1 MNKTNDDWKWQML
14 TEQEQAVDIPT
25 FFHTIL
31 FAYSKTLKEIL
42 GSGEAALIHPIL
54 EKIILV
60 QNKKNLNLIQGENI
74 DEVLANFLEELLK
87 KGTMGWV
94 GIEEAGDEKFLF
106 KVEGCKFAKYTHE
119 FLDTKDTTCPFALV
133 VMAILQSQLGKKVR
147 PTDSEFS
154 ATGTKTLIEFLP
166 EE

>member
-1 MNKTNDDWKWQML
+1 MMIRSGSAVL
-14 TEQEQAVDIPT
+14 TEEEQAIDVSA

-31 FAYSKTLKEIL
+31 FAYAKTLKDIL

-54 EKIILV
+54 DRIMLV
-60 QNKKNLNLIQGENI
+60 QNKKHLNMFQGESV

-87 KGTMGWV
+87 NGTMGWV
-94 GIEEAGDEKFLF
+94 GVEAVGDEKFLF

-119 FLDTKDTTCPFALV
+119 FLDTKDATCPFALV
-133 VMAILQSQLGKKVR
+133 VMAILQSQTGKKVR
-147 PTDSEFS
+147 PTDSEFTP
-154 ATGTKTLIEFLP
+154 TGTKTLIEFLP

>member
-1 MNKTNDDWKWQML
+1 M
-14 TEQEQAVDIPT
+14 TEEDQSIDIPT

-54 EKIILV
+54 DKIVLV
-60 QNKKNLNLIQGENI
+60 QNKKNLNLIQGENTE
-74 DEVLANFLEELLK
+74 EVLANFLEELLK

-94 GIEEAGDEKFLF
+94 GIEDVGKEKFLF
-106 KVEGCKFAKYTHE
+106 KVEGCKFAKYTHD

-133 VMAILQSQLGKKVR
+133 VMAILQSQMGKKVR
-147 PTDSEFS
+147 PTDSEFTP
-154 ATGTKTLIEFLP
+154 TGTTTLIEFLP
-166 EE
+166 E